1 MKPQPQD
8 FSSPFIFIL
17 SRHMQCLFHLVRQTF
32 IFRTKVCS
40 FALLKVRDY
49 IIIYMYIYIY
59 IYIYL
64 YNNLRYARILIGSIL
79 RSIGGQTYRLR
90 HH

>member
-17 SRHMQCLFHLVRQTF
+17 SRHMQCLFYLVRQTF

-40 FALLKVRDY
+40 FALLKVRY
-49 IIIYMYIYIY
+49 YIYIC
-59 IYIYL
+59 IYL
-64 YNNLRYARILIGSIL
+64 YNNLSYARILIGSIL

>member
-1 MKPQPQD
+1 MKSQPQD

-17 SRHMQCLFHLVRQTF
+17 SRHMQCLFYLVRQTF

-49 IIIYMYIYIY
+49 IY

-64 YNNLRYARILIGSIL
+64 YNNLSYARILIGSIL

>member
-8 FSSPFIFIL
+8 FSSTFIFIL
-17 SRHMQCLFHLVRQTF
+17 SRHMQCLFYLVRQTF

-49 IIIYMYIYIY
+49 IY

-64 YNNLRYARILIGSIL
+64 YNNLSYARILIGSIL

>member
-1 MKPQPQD
+1 ML
-8 FSSPFIFIL
+8 IL
-17 SRHMQCLFHLVRQTF
+17 SCSSNFYFSNESLFLCLTEGKGL
-32 IFRTKVCS
+32 
-40 FALLKVRDY
+40 Y
-49 IIIYMYIYIY
+49 IYIYIY

-64 YNNLRYARILIGSIL
+64 YNNPSYARILIGSIL

>member
-8 FSSPFIFIL
+8 FSSTFIFIL
-17 SRHMQCLFHLVRQTF
+17 SRHMQCLFYLVRQTF

-49 IIIYMYIYIY
+49 IYIC
-59 IYIYL
+59 IYL
-64 YNNLRYARILIGSIL
+64 YNNLSYARILIGSIL

>member
-1 MKPQPQD
+1 MLISSCSSNFY
-8 FSSPFIFIL
+8 FSNESLFF
-17 SRHMQCLFHLVRQTF
+17 CLTEGKGLYN
-32 IFRTKVCS
+32 
-40 FALLKVRDY
+40 Y
-49 IIIYMYIYIY
+49 IYVYIYIY

-64 YNNLRYARILIGSIL
+64 YNNLSYARILIGSIL